1 MNYSNAPCWPSL
13 YSNLEPSYANGRR
26 GNLKRSFRREVMKND
41 DIGGNYKGKGK
52 RGLKLHKTG
61 VKDLKLTAFWVN
73 N

>member
-1 MNYSNAPCWPSL
+1 
-13 YSNLEPSYANGRR
+13 
-26 GNLKRSFRREVMKND
+26 MKND

-73 N
+73 NLITK